1 MRLGRFQLRGP
12 QGPVDICSSNAQK
25 HALSPLPASA
35 GEHFSGDHG
44 EKVTPVPIPNTAVKG
59 LIGEGTAGVARGRVA
74 RCRDLFQGAAGR
86 MTCGPLFRLT
96 VEPLNRLTAEPFD
109 CGPRIGCGH
118 EMRNVR

>member
-1 MRLGRFQLRGP
+1 MEPR
-12 QGPVDICSSNAQK
+12 SSNTQK

-74 RCRDLFQGAAGR
+74 RCRDLFRGRIWLMPDAA
-86 MTCGPLFRLT
+86 PFRLF
-96 VEPLNRLTAEPFD
+96 VYSFIRLVVWSLHWLEIE
-109 CGPRIGCGH
+109 IGH
-118 EMRNVR
+118 WM